1 MSRSELVE
9 TSGLNRTTVGALVGE
24 LADRGLA
31 YETPATP
38 NGSPGRPSA
47 VVYPMS
53 EGAVAVAVDISID
66 SISVASI
73 GFGGS
78 VIDLARAHLPRDR
91 HSVED
96 AVAAAAE
103 LYHSRISA
111 SLPAQSLMGV
121 GVAVAGI
128 ASSHNGVVRLAPNLG
143 WIDVPLGTMIA
154 DAFETARPVYVGN
167 EADLG
172 ALAEHTRGIA
182 AGVDN
187 VVYLLGRV
195 GVGGGLI
202 VDGGPMGGA
211 GGYVGEVGHIVV
223 NPQGHPCAC
232 GSHGCWETEGGE
244 GAILRRTGYPEGDGR
259 SGIEALIASAKRGDH
274 AVLES
279 VRETGRWLGIGIASL
294 VNIFNPSTVVLAGL
308 FARIAPFA
316 WAGMQDEVNRRTLAA
331 AREQVEIVASD
342 LGEQA
347 PLLGA
352 AELAFQPL
360 LLDPPA
366 VWTTDEPLAGS
377 VVGRQWNRNESVEI
391 A

>member
-1 MSRSELVE
+1 M
-9 TSGLNRTTVGALVGE
+9 GE

-31 YETPATP
+31 YEAPATP

-47 VVYPMS
+47 VVHPRA

-66 SISVASI
+66 SIAVASI
-73 GFGGS
+73 GFGGR
-78 VIDLARAHLPRDR
+78 VIDLARADLPRDR
-91 HSVED
+91 HAADD

-103 LYHSRISA
+103 LYHSRISL

-128 ASSHNGVVRLAPNLG
+128 ASSHRGVVRLAPNLG
-143 WIDVPLGTMIA
+143 WIDVPLGAMIA
-154 DAFETARPVYVGN
+154 DAFETTRPVYIGN

-195 GVGGGLI
+195 GVGGGLVI
-202 VDGGPMGGA
+202 DGGPMGGA
-211 GGYVGEVGHIVV
+211 AGYVGEVGHIVV
-223 NPQGHPCAC
+223 NPQGHACAC
-232 GSHGCWETEGGE
+232 GSQGCWETEVGE
-244 GAILRRTGYPEGDGR
+244 AAILRRAGYAEGDGR
-259 SGIEALIASAKRGDH
+259 AGIGALVASAERGDP
-274 AVLES
+274 AVLGS

-316 WAGMQDEVNRRTLAA
+316 WAGMQEEIARRTLAA
-331 AREQVEIVASD
+331 AREQVEIVASA
-342 LGEQA
+342 LGEQG

-366 VWTTDEPLAGS
+366 VWTRDEPLAGS
-377 VVGRQWNRNESVEI
+377 VTGRQWNRKESVEI